1 MHPVTGLSEA
11 VLHEVSP
18 RGSVRLAMVRT
29 VDANGTLELVGFEAA
44 QVLSNVKVGAE
55 AAGSFAVCMDLT
67 DQGNLCVV
75 LAIIGIDDL
84 IGALR
89 DATAFNAARGKDV
102 KPLIFQVGRSQ
113 LALHPDGRIR
123 IKGDDVQIEAHGR
136 MKLEGAVIDLN

>member
-1 MHPVTGLSEA
+1 MRSVTGLSETA
-11 VLHEVSP
+11 LQEISP
-18 RGSVRLAMVRT
+18 NSNIRLAMVRA
-29 VDANGTLELVGFEAA
+29 VHASGTLELVGFEAA

-89 DATAFNAARGKDV
+89 DATAFNGARGKNA
-102 KPLIFQVGRSQ
+102 KPLIFQAGRSQ